1 VLFYPLLLGVL
12 AISFPFLSLI
22 GMMMFSGRAATQS
35 LNAPLRAMAPFFLAP
50 VALLLW
56 DQGKMTI
63 PAFDAIVGV
72 GAVALIYLLAL
83 RAKLSLS
90 TAFTMATLGI
100 IAYGLIRVL
109 IWGTEL
115 TALHV
120 QSFETAVE
128 QMQHMLDSTMLR
140 TTVGIMS
147 SFWPLSWMLSQIFAL
162 FVGYVLFQRSLG
174 ISFRWGDQRFP
185 AHYNLLLLAILPL
198 YFVPS
203 ARMIF
208 LNGFLA
214 LCAIPFIQGLGLLLD
229 RLGRIIQNR
238 IVRVL
243 VLVFLLIN
251 ILSYALITLFGFADL
266 WWDFRNIKTGGNP
279 A

>member
-1 VLFYPLLLGVL
+1 
-12 AISFPFLSLI
+12 
-22 GMMMFSGRAATQS
+22 
-35 LNAPLRAMAPFFLAP
+35 
-50 VALLLW
+50 
-56 DQGKMTI
+56 
-63 PAFDAIVGV
+63 
-72 GAVALIYLLAL
+72 
-83 RAKLSLS
+83 
-90 TAFTMATLGI
+90 
-100 IAYGLIRVL
+100 
-109 IWGTEL
+109 
-115 TALHV
+115 
-120 QSFETAVE
+120 
-128 QMQHMLDSTMLR
+128 MLDSTMLR